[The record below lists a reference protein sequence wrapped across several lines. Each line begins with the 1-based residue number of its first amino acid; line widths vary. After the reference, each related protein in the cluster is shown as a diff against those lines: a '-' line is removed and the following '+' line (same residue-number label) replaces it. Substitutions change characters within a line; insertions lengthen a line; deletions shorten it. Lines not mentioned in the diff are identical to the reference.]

1 MHHSSILP
9 TVDADGVIDAV
20 RSAAI
25 EYFSKV
31 VLQHVLAW
39 GGFFSWTIVQTV
51 TGLIVRKVIEIAILK
66 TELGIYVLYA
76 NERAD
81 RQAREYE
88 EARQAESKLPPDASE
103 IERAEAR
110 KRVIDTA
117 RDLVRWTR

>member
-1 MHHSSILP
+1 M
-9 TVDADGVIDAV
+9 DADGVIDAV

-88 EARQAESKLPPDASE
+88 EARQAESKLPADASE
-103 IERAEAR
+103 IEKAEAR
-110 KRVIDTA
+110 KRVIDSA
-117 RDLVRWTR
+117 RDLIRWTR